1 MQNSVI
7 SVVNDIISYNK
18 IETSSNVREENE
30 TDIRTD
36 SLTPSNMKSDELHH
50 NGMLIMALK
59 SSCVICLEFST

>member
-1 MQNSVI
+1 MHNSVI

-50 NGMLIMALK
+50 NGMLMALK